1 MFSRHVKRF
10 NLDII
15 NSAFSSK
22 SSSCWQALAG
32 SSPQQDWVAVKAEFK
47 KIESRIVSRNGFMF
61 VSVCKRIELYRSI
74 LYQMTIYRLYTT
86 HSVLWKVLMRT
97 STTTSWWLYG
107 YKGSVNE
114 LPWFLHA
121 THLIISELPPA
132 ILSFSGLRAAEY
144 RPCNSL
150 KQLIWRAKANLMIT
164 DLKTLIN
171 TSLFFSQKD
180 SKHKRRRV
188 FFFFVVVGMKIVLIP
203 SSFRWD
209 FGCECC
215 SHELPDAKL

>member
-1 MFSRHVKRF
+1 MFSRQCKETF
-10 NLDII
+10 QFDSI
-15 NSAFSSK
+15 NSDFSSK

-32 SSPQQDWVAVKAEFK
+32 SSPQQDWVAVK
-47 KIESRIVSRNGFMF
+47 KIESRIVSRNGFIF
-61 VSVCKRIELYRSI
+61 VNVCKRIELYRST
-74 LYQMTIYRLYTT
+74 LYRMTIYRLYTM

-97 STTTSWWLYG
+97 STTASWWLYG

-121 THLIISELPPA
+121 TDLIISEMPPA

-164 DLKTLIN
+164 DLKPLIN

-188 FFFFVVVGMKIVLIP
+188 FF
-203 SSFRWD
+203 SSLWLVWRLF
-209 FGCECC
+209 
-215 SHELPDAKL
+215 